1 MTRHG
6 FMTGRVLSGIVFSV
20 VVMTALLFV
29 MSPVEAQ
36 VDVYDFETTEQ
47 EQRFRQLSNEFRCPM
62 CQNANLSSSPGG
74 VAADLRRE
82 IYRMILEGQTDA
94 EIEQFMLSRYGDF
107 VLYRPR
113 LTLQTL
119 LLWFGPVL
127 FLLMGA
133 WVAWNIIRR
142 SAEPGLAAETSS
154 AAAGP
159 VNNNATDDHAA
170 VVVISAEER
179 ERLNR
184 LLSDTPSAP
193 TSDNTG
199 R

>member
-1 MTRHG
+1 MKRQWRLLLLSIIAA
-6 FMTGRVLSGIVFSV
+6 TGLVFLPALSVQ
-20 VVMTALLFV
+20 
-29 MSPVEAQ
+29 AQ
-36 VDVYDFETTEQ
+36 VDVYEFETLEQ
-47 EQRFRQLSNEFRCPM
+47 EQRFRQLSNDFRCPM

-113 LTLQTL
+113 LTLQTV
-119 LLWFGPVL
+119 LLWFGPLL

-142 SAEPGLAAETSS
+142 SAESGVDST
-154 AAAGP
+154 AG
-159 VNNNATDDHAA
+159 A
-170 VVVISAEER
+170 VARHEGDSQVRAVVISSEER
-179 ERLNR
+179 DRLNR
-184 LLSDTPSAP
+184 LLSEQPSVP
-193 TSDNTG
+193 TSENNG

>member
-1 MTRHG
+1 MMRRLHALMLAVLVASG
-6 FMTGRVLSGIVFSV
+6 FWFG
-20 VVMTALLFV
+20 
-29 MSPVEAQ
+29 SPFAHAQ
-36 VDVYDFETTEQ
+36 VDVYEFETIEQ

-113 LTLQTL
+113 LTLQTI
-119 LLWFGPVL
+119 LLWFGPLL

-142 SAEPGLAAETSS
+142 SSET
-154 AAAGP
+154 
-159 VNNNATDDHAA
+159 AA
-170 VVVISAEER
+170 VATEDIGTDQARAVVISSDER
-179 ERLNR
+179 ERLDR
-184 LLSDTPSAP
+184 LLSETPSAP
-193 TSDNTG
+193 TSENTG

>member
-1 MTRHG
+1 
-6 FMTGRVLSGIVFSV
+6 
-20 VVMTALLFV
+20 MTAVIGSVLLSLALFFA
-29 MSPVEAQ
+29 PERANAQ
-36 VDVYDFETTEQ
+36 VDVYEFESQEQ

-82 IYRMILEGQTDA
+82 IYRMIMEGQTDT

-113 LTLQTL
+113 LTLQTI
-119 LLWFGPVL
+119 LLWFGPLL
-127 FLLMGA
+127 FLVLGG
-133 WVAWNIIRR
+133 WISYSIIRR
-142 SAEPGLAAETSS
+142 SAGKTHPASSPASSAITAAEDDAVDETIEIS
-154 AAAGP
+154 AA
-159 VNNNATDDHAA
+159 
-170 VVVISAEER
+170 ER

-184 LLSDTPSAP
+184 LLAGLSSDSNANN
-193 TSDNTG
+193 SE

>member
-1 MTRHG
+1 MIRRPQTLLLSLLL
-6 FMTGRVLSGIVFSV
+6 MTG
-20 VVMTALLFV
+20 LLFLV
-29 MSPVEAQ
+29 SPVQAQ
-36 VDVYDFETTEQ
+36 VDVYEFETTAQ

-62 CQNANLSSSPGG
+62 CQNANLTSSPGG

-113 LTLQTL
+113 LTLQTV
-119 LLWFGPVL
+119 LLWFGPLL
-127 FLLMGA
+127 FLLLGA

-142 SAEPGLAAETSS
+142 SAENPAS
-154 AAAGP
+154 ASGISASDTEDE
-159 VNNNATDDHAA
+159 NNSGKDHAPA
-170 VVVISAEER
+170 VVISSEER

-184 LLSDTPSAP
+184 LLSDMPSAP

>member
-1 MTRHG
+1 MIRRPQTLLLSLLL
-6 FMTGRVLSGIVFSV
+6 MTG
-20 VVMTALLFV
+20 LLFLV
-29 MSPVEAQ
+29 SPVQAQ
-36 VDVYDFETTEQ
+36 VDVYEFETTAQ

-62 CQNANLSSSPGG
+62 CQNANLTSSPGG

-113 LTLQTL
+113 LTLQTV
-119 LLWFGPVL
+119 LLWFGPLL
-127 FLLMGA
+127 FLLLGA

-142 SAEPGLAAETSS
+142 SAENPASASGISASDAEDE
-154 AAAGP
+154 
-159 VNNNATDDHAA
+159 NNSGKDHAPA
-170 VVVISAEER
+170 VVISSEER

-184 LLSDTPSAP
+184 LLSDMPSAP

>member
-1 MTRHG
+1 MMPSLYTGLIGVLVVYLMT
-6 FMTGRVLSGIVFSV
+6 VI
-20 VVMTALLFV
+20 A
-29 MSPVEAQ
+29 PVASAQ
-36 VDVYDFETTEQ
+36 VDVYDFDTPEQ

-82 IYRMILEGQTDA
+82 IYRMIMEGQTDA

-119 LLWFGPVL
+119 FLWFGPLL
-127 FLLMGA
+127 FLILGA
-133 WVAWNIIRR
+133 WVALNIIRR
-142 SAEPGLAAETSS
+142 SAESPAATSV
-154 AAAGP
+154 
-159 VNNNATDDHAA
+159 VNTAEDDDDDYAMT
-170 VVVISAEER
+170 VVLTPEER
-179 ERLNR
+179 ARLDR
-184 LLSDTPSAP
+184 LLADAPAAP
-193 TSDNTG
+193 TSEKTG

>member
-1 MTRHG
+1 MKLSLRSLLMSMVVFAG
-6 FMTGRVLSGIVFSV
+6 FIFWVQSS
-20 VVMTALLFV
+20 
-29 MSPVEAQ
+29 EAQ
-36 VDVYDFETTEQ
+36 VDVYEFESVEQ

-94 EIEQFMLSRYGDF
+94 DIEQFMLSRYGDF

-113 LTLQTL
+113 LTLQTI
-119 LLWFGPVL
+119 LLWFGPLL
-127 FLLMGA
+127 FLLMGG

-142 SAEPGLAAETSS
+142 SAVPDTEPGTASSKNSNTSNDR
-154 AAAGP
+154 G
-159 VNNNATDDHAA
+159 DHAA
-170 VVVISAEER
+170 TVVISSEER

-184 LLSDTPSAP
+184 LLSDVPAAP
-193 TSDNTG
+193 TSENTG

>member
-1 MTRHG
+1 MKRLL
-6 FMTGRVLSGIVFSV
+6 LSMLV
-20 VVMTALLFV
+20 VAGLLFLIPH
-29 MSPVEAQ
+29 SQAQ
-36 VDVYDFETTEQ
+36 VDVYEFETLDQ

-113 LTLQTL
+113 LTLQTI
-119 LLWFGPVL
+119 LLWFGPLL

-142 SAEPGLAAETSS
+142 SAESGVAPGAAS
-154 AAAGP
+154 ASAGSLH
-159 VNNNATDDHAA
+159 DDENDYAKA
-170 VVVISAEER
+170 VVISSEER
-179 ERLNR
+179 ARLNR
-184 LLSDTPSAP
+184 LLSDEPSAP

>member
-1 MTRHG
+1 MTRKLQS
-6 FMTGRVLSGIVFSV
+6 VLLLVATVAG
-20 VVMTALLFV
+20 LLFW
-29 MSPVEAQ
+29 MSPVQAQ
-36 VDVYDFETTEQ
+36 VDVYEFETLEQ

-82 IYRMILEGQTDA
+82 IYRMIMEGQTDT

-113 LTLQTL
+113 LTLQTV
-119 LLWFGPVL
+119 LLWFGPLL
-127 FLLMGA
+127 FLLLGA

-142 SAEPGLAAETSS
+142 SAESGVETHLGNTSADSDEDLAK
-154 AAAGP
+154 
-159 VNNNATDDHAA
+159 A
-170 VVVISAEER
+170 VVITADER

-184 LLSDTPSAP
+184 LLSDAPSAP

>member
-1 MTRHG
+1 MKRCLHPLL
-6 FMTGRVLSGIVFSV
+6 LSISVIAAFLFS
-20 VVMTALLFV
+20 A
-29 MSPVEAQ
+29 SPAHAQ
-36 VDVYDFETTEQ
+36 VDVYEFETIEQ

-113 LTLQTL
+113 LTMQTL
-119 LLWFGPVL
+119 LLWFGPLL
-127 FLLMGA
+127 FLMLGA

-142 SAEPGLAAETSS
+142 SAEPAVQTGGSTDGSGIKNET
-154 AAAGP
+154 G
-159 VNNNATDDHAA
+159 NDHATA
-170 VVVISAEER
+170 VVISPEER

-184 LLSDTPSAP
+184 LLSDMPSAP
-193 TSDNTG
+193 KPDDTG

>member
-1 MTRHG
+1 MIRRPQTLLLSLLL
-6 FMTGRVLSGIVFSV
+6 MTGS
-20 VVMTALLFV
+20 LFLV
-29 MSPVEAQ
+29 SPVQAQ
-36 VDVYDFETTEQ
+36 VDVYEFETTAQ

-62 CQNANLSSSPGG
+62 CQNANLTSSPGG

-113 LTLQTL
+113 LTLQTV
-119 LLWFGPVL
+119 LLWFGPLL
-127 FLLMGA
+127 FLLLGA

-142 SAEPGLAAETSS
+142 SAENPASASGISASDAEDE
-154 AAAGP
+154 
-159 VNNNATDDHAA
+159 NNSGKDHAPA
-170 VVVISAEER
+170 VVISSEER

-184 LLSDTPSAP
+184 LLSDMPSAP

>member
-1 MTRHG
+1 MRHHVK
-6 FMTGRVLSGIVFSV
+6 TLVLCLTVVAGLVF
-20 VVMTALLFV
+20 LL
-29 MSPVEAQ
+29 SPAQAQ
-36 VDVYDFETTEQ
+36 VDVYEFETIEQ

-82 IYRMILEGQTDA
+82 ISRMILEGQTDA

-113 LTLQTL
+113 LTLQTV
-119 LLWFGPVL
+119 LLWFGPLL
-127 FLLMGA
+127 FLLAGA

-142 SAEPGLAAETSS
+142 SAEPAGENGKADVRAASPASTGE
-154 AAAGP
+154 
-159 VNNNATDDHAA
+159 HASA
-170 VVVISAEER
+170 VVITAAER

-184 LLSDTPSAP
+184 LLADTPSAP